1 MAAVMFVALCLATVS
16 SADGHQIESQPPPE
30 IQAQLTPILAAADR
44 FFEGQQYA
52 QAQAALEEAVALW
65 PVCPSAA
72 QFELQLEPSH
82 PGLFDAAVA
91 DPPMLPL
98 AQRFRYEAFRS
109 VN

>member
-52 QAQAALEEAVALW
+52 QAQAALERANRH
-65 PVCPSAA
+65 A
-72 QFELQLEPSH
+72 QIQTTILTQMTQKQFLQI
-82 PGLFDAAVA
+82 
-91 DPPMLPL
+91 PL
-98 AQRFRYEAFRS
+98 RHLA
-109 VN
+109 